1 MKKLTVAILESSNI
15 LTEGLGKIIESGLE
29 FKLAKIYKSVANLQS
44 LVFSNI
50 DILITNPRL
59 FGETQI
65 AKLIHDWKE
74 ENNSLNIVA
83 LQTSYIPTQI
93 STLFDDTIE
102 LDDDIQV
109 ILSKLKNLASK
120 DLANENTENF
130 ELSSREKDV
139 LVLVAKGM
147 QNKEIA
153 DQLNISIYTVMAHR
167 KNITKKTGIKSIAGL
182 TVYALLNNLISQ
194 NEIK

>member
-29 FKLAKIYKSVANLQS
+29 FKLAKIYKSVANPQS

-65 AKLIHDWKE
+65 TKFIHDWKE
-74 ENNSLNIVA
+74 ENPSLNIVA

-102 LDDDIQV
+102 LDDGIQV

-130 ELSSREKDV
+130 ELSLREKDV
-139 LVLVAKGM
+139 LVAVAKGM

-153 DQLNISIYTVMAHR
+153 DQLN
-167 KNITKKTGIKSIAGL
+167 N
-182 TVYALLNNLISQ
+182 
-194 NEIK
+194 